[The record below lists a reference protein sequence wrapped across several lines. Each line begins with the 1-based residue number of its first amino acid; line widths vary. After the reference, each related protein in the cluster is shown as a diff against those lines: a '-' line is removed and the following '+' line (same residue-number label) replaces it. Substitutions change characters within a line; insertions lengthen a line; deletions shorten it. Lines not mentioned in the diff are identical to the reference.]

1 MNRRTYLTAVATAL
15 GVTVSSGT
23 VAGDDSD
30 DRYESVSREFADIT
44 RFTAPN
50 SNGPADEY
58 VRLYDDTTETL
69 IYGTTQGTNSVA
81 IATRD
86 ATGINVTS

>member
-30 DRYESVSREFADIT
+30 ERYESVSREFADIT
-44 RFTAPN
+44 RFAAPN
-50 SNGPADEY
+50 SSGSTDEY

-69 IYGTTQGTNSVA
+69 VYGTTQGTNNVA

-86 ATGINVTS
+86 ATGIDVTS

>member
-15 GVTVSSGT
+15 GVTASSGT

-30 DRYESVSREFADIT
+30 ERYESVRQEFADIT
-44 RFTAPN
+44 RFAAPD
-50 SNGPADEY
+50 SNGPAGGY

-69 IYGTTQGTNSVA
+69 IYGTTQGTNGVA

-86 ATGINVTS
+86 AAGIDVTS